1 MMAIEM
7 PRMKE
12 AIVLL
17 LPLKSDEIDCDGLSE
32 GFSLCRVRS
41 VVEHWRIMEDDGN

>member
-1 MMAIEM
+1 
-7 PRMKE
+7 MKD

-32 GFSLCRVRS
+32 GFSAYRVRS
-41 VVEHWRIMEDDGN
+41 VVKYWRIREDAGN

>member
-1 MMAIEM
+1 MLAIEM
-7 PRMKE
+7 PRMKD

-32 GFSLCRVRS
+32 GFSLCRVCS
-41 VVEHWRIMEDDGN
+41 VVAYWRIMEDVGN

>member
-1 MMAIEM
+1 MAIEM
-7 PRMKE
+7 PRMKD

-32 GFSLCRVRS
+32 GFSFCRVGS
-41 VVEHWRIMEDDGN
+41 VVEYWRIMEHVGN

>member
-1 MMAIEM
+1 MLVIEM
-7 PRMKE
+7 PRMKD

-32 GFSLCRVRS
+32 GFSLCYLYS
-41 VVEHWRIMEDDGN
+41 VLSIHVHTGRHS